1 MPSLDVHTAQI
12 NYFFRLTGL
21 ILASLIIVWSPFSGG
36 ARMPVLLLSL
46 LGVGYAL
53 IGYHVIWQ
61 QTEVRRWTVVF
72 LLLWMPMCIS
82 LFTSIRPQASAIA
95 VAWFLLLYFAGIT
108 LTQVL
113 KQARYRNLLAHVVVW
128 TVIVWF
134 VDSMVQYLTGTDL
147 IGVARRADGRIT
159 GFFKDLHQ
167 GIILLPILPLACY
180 MLIRQQK
187 KWAAMSLL
195 LMSAWM
201 MTMSGS
207 RGYLYILVLI
217 LACMVFQLRLGLKKS
232 LLLLAVPLIAIAIA
246 YPMSHSLISMKMA
259 QTEQLVKPSTT
270 TFDKL
275 NGLLSYRLHLW
286 ETGMHMFA
294 AYPVTGIGTSNFKAA
309 YPDYATR
316 ADDPFVNAP
325 THTHNIYVEL
335 LAETG
340 MIGLAGL
347 VTIMLLFYRWYRAAA
362 PTLRAEAWPFALP
375 LMAIYFPLNTTQPML
390 VPWWFPLLMLIAC
403 GFIASLQP
411 ASTRQEQIDV

>member
-1 MPSLDVHTAQI
+1 MSFLDVRIAQNKHLFTLI
-12 NYFFRLTGL
+12 GL
-21 ILASLIIVWSPFSGG
+21 ILAALIIVWSPFTGG

-46 LGVGYAL
+46 MGIGYA
-53 IGYHVIWQ
+53 VINGRAAWQ

-72 LLLWMPMCIS
+72 LLLWLPMCLS
-82 LFTSIRPQASAIA
+82 LFSSIRPQASTTAI
-95 VAWFLLLYFAGIT
+95 AWFLLLYFAGIT

-113 KQARYRNLLAHVVVW
+113 KFARYRNLLAHVVVW
-128 TVIVWF
+128 TILVWF
-134 VDSMVQYLTGTDL
+134 MDSVVQYLVGTDL

-167 GIILLPILPLACY
+167 GIILLPVLPLACY
-180 MLIRQQK
+180 MLIRQHK
-187 KWAAMSLL
+187 KWAAISIL

-207 RGYLYILVLI
+207 RGYLYILILI
-217 LACMVFQLRLGLKKS
+217 LMGMVFQLRLGLKKS
-232 LLLLAVPLIAIAIA
+232 LLLLAVPLIAVAIA

-259 QTEQLVKPSTT
+259 QTEQLVKPSSTP
-270 TFDKL
+270 FDKL

-294 AYPVTGIGTSNFKAA
+294 DHPVTGIGTSNFKAA
-309 YPDYATR
+309 YSGYATR
-316 ADDPFVNAP
+316 ADDPFVKSP

-340 MIGLAGL
+340 MMGLIGLL
-347 VTIMLLFYRWYRAAA
+347 TIMLLFYRWYRAAA
-362 PTLRAEAWPFALP
+362 PTMRAEAWPFALP

-411 ASTRQEQIDV
+411 GIAPARAD